1 MLKILLLILSFL
13 FMLLMNGLANGLPLN
28 GKTTGQL
35 SDQYPNLFVPAGI
48 TFSIWGI
55 IYLLLLIFIIQKG
68 VEILKNRNS
77 TISFLVILNFILN
90 GLWIVSWHYEFL
102 IVSLLIMFSL
112 LGTLALF
119 NYSLYLKKGSF
130 IEKAAFGIYFGWIC
144 VATIANFTAVLVHFK
159 WSAFGISESI
169 WTMLMIIVGAMIGS
183 FATYTLRN
191 PYIALVIIW
200 AFFGIYLKRSTDEIP
215 ILDIFYSIYFGT
227 ALLFSIFV
235 LTIKKL
241 IFKNE
246 KLTF

>member
-102 IVSLLIMFSL
+102 IVSLLIMFS
-112 LGTLALF
+112 
-119 NYSLYLKKGSF
+119 
-130 IEKAAFGIYFGWIC
+130 
-144 VATIANFTAVLVHFK
+144 
-159 WSAFGISESI
+159 
-169 WTMLMIIVGAMIGS
+169 
-183 FATYTLRN
+183 
-191 PYIALVIIW
+191 
-200 AFFGIYLKRSTDEIP
+200 
-215 ILDIFYSIYFGT
+215 
-227 ALLFSIFV
+227 
-235 LTIKKL
+235 
-241 IFKNE
+241 
-246 KLTF
+246 